1 MCLSANG
8 TNAGSGILWVTHNS
22 WAMPIRRFDWHPAR
36 LQRPKHHQRLW
47 NSEQLTNRDSVGNLA
62 KFNPPAVAN
71 GKVYLATFSNRLNV
85 YGLLP
90 RPQLGIPGGNTIT
103 LSWPTNGFAGYKVQ
117 TNSTR

>member
-1 MCLSANG
+1 MQSG
-8 TNAGSGILWVTHNS
+8 GSTGILRAYNAQNITNE
-22 WAMPIRRFDWHPAR
+22 
-36 LQRPKHHQRLW
+36 LW

-71 GKVYLATFSNRLNV
+71 GKGTSATFSIALTFMACF
-85 YGLLP
+85 P
-90 RPQLGIPGGNTIT
+90 PATWHSQAGNTIT